1 MKRKTLT
8 HLVTLGDFVHAE
20 RQARALSRV
29 SVARRSGGDVSCVEL
44 RIIEANYWPADP
56 FSVPPPSEVLDG
68 IARGLECDDE
78 QKAADL
84 WAKMMVLSGHLSR
97 VQIAAIKRLPTRIRI
112 APGLQSRVERHNA
125 RVAAAEAEKA
135 GEAAGSGRA

>member
-1 MKRKTLT
+1 MQRKNLT
-8 HLVTLGDFVHAE
+8 QLVTLADFVRTE
-20 RQARALSRV
+20 RQARGLSRR
-29 SVARRSGGDVSCVEL
+29 SLSRRSGGDAGRGDILTIEL
-44 RIIEANYWPADP
+44 GHWPKPAH
-56 FSVPPPSEVLDG
+56 EVLDG